1 LTSAVL
7 RKDCSKFWPN
17 RYAHFQA
24 AIPQTL
30 WSILS
35 GEGLGSGTKGFAAIT
50 SSVIPGLDTHSKEK
64 MVMPTKTT
72 CKVLEFATPQASV
85 EGELEKWFRGVMK
98 SNHDLVFALERLR
111 DSYKQLL
118 GERPVSEANQA
129 VLLAVEITLR
139 DARNAR
145 AL

>member
-1 LTSAVL
+1 
-7 RKDCSKFWPN
+7 
-17 RYAHFQA
+17 
-24 AIPQTL
+24 
-30 WSILS
+30 
-35 GEGLGSGTKGFAAIT
+35 
-50 SSVIPGLDTHSKEK
+50 
-64 MVMPTKTT
+64 MVMPTKTS
-72 CKVLEFATPQASV
+72 CKVLQFATPESSI

-118 GERPVSEANQA
+118 GERVVSEAHQA
-129 VLLAVEITLR
+129 VLMAVEITLR

>member
-1 LTSAVL
+1 
-7 RKDCSKFWPN
+7 
-17 RYAHFQA
+17 
-24 AIPQTL
+24 
-30 WSILS
+30 
-35 GEGLGSGTKGFAAIT
+35 
-50 SSVIPGLDTHSKEK
+50 
-64 MVMPTKTT
+64 MVMPTKTS
-72 CKVLEFATPQASV
+72 CKVLQFVTPEASV

-118 GERPVSEANQA
+118 GDRAVTEANQA
-129 VLLAVEITLR
+129 VLMAVEITLR

>member
-1 LTSAVL
+1 
-7 RKDCSKFWPN
+7 
-17 RYAHFQA
+17 
-24 AIPQTL
+24 
-30 WSILS
+30 
-35 GEGLGSGTKGFAAIT
+35 
-50 SSVIPGLDTHSKEK
+50 
-64 MVMPTKTT
+64 MVMPTKNS
-72 CKVLEFATPQASV
+72 CKVLQFATPEASI

-118 GERPVSEANQA
+118 GDRTVTEANQA
-129 VLLAVEITLR
+129 VLMAVEITLT

>member
-1 LTSAVL
+1 MEQRS
-7 RKDCSKFWPN
+7 RRHYIFCHPRPSYPF
-17 RYAHFQA
+17 
-24 AIPQTL
+24 I
-30 WSILS
+30 
-35 GEGLGSGTKGFAAIT
+35 
-50 SSVIPGLDTHSKEK
+50 EK
-64 MVMPTKTT
+64 TVMPTKTT
-72 CKVLEFATPQASV
+72 CKVLQFATPQASV

-111 DSYKQLL
+111 DSYKQLMA
-118 GERPVSEANQA
+118 ERAVTETNQA

>member
-1 LTSAVL
+1 MQFSTPEA
-7 RKDCSKFWPN
+7 
-17 RYAHFQA
+17 
-24 AIPQTL
+24 
-30 WSILS
+30 SI
-35 GEGLGSGTKGFAAIT
+35 
-50 SSVIPGLDTHSKEK
+50 
-64 MVMPTKTT
+64 
-72 CKVLEFATPQASV
+72 

-118 GERPVSEANQA
+118 GEKVVSEANQA
-129 VLLAVEITLR
+129 VLMAVEITLR

>member
-1 LTSAVL
+1 MSTKPAC
-7 RKDCSKFWPN
+7 K
-17 RYAHFQA
+17 
-24 AIPQTL
+24 
-30 WSILS
+30 ILQ
-35 GEGLGSGTKGFAAIT
+35 FA
-50 SSVIPGLDTHSKEK
+50 S
-64 MVMPTKTT
+64 
-72 CKVLEFATPQASV
+72 PQASV

-118 GERPVSEANQA
+118 GERPVTEANQA

>member
-1 LTSAVL
+1 
-7 RKDCSKFWPN
+7 
-17 RYAHFQA
+17 
-24 AIPQTL
+24 
-30 WSILS
+30 
-35 GEGLGSGTKGFAAIT
+35 
-50 SSVIPGLDTHSKEK
+50 
-64 MVMPTKTT
+64 MVMPTKTS
-72 CKVLEFATPQASV
+72 CKVLQFAAPETSV

-118 GERPVSEANQA
+118 GERAVTETNQA
-129 VLLAVEITLR
+129 VLMAVEITLR

>member
-1 LTSAVL
+1 
-7 RKDCSKFWPN
+7 
-17 RYAHFQA
+17 
-24 AIPQTL
+24 
-30 WSILS
+30 
-35 GEGLGSGTKGFAAIT
+35 
-50 SSVIPGLDTHSKEK
+50 
-64 MVMPTKTT
+64 M
-72 CKVLEFATPQASV
+72 EFTQPLASV

-118 GERPVSEANQA
+118 GERPVTEANQT

-145 AL
+145 VL

>member
-1 LTSAVL
+1 M
-7 RKDCSKFWPN
+7 
-17 RYAHFQA
+17 Q
-24 AIPQTL
+24 
-30 WSILS
+30 
-35 GEGLGSGTKGFAAIT
+35 
-50 SSVIPGLDTHSKEK
+50 
-64 MVMPTKTT
+64 
-72 CKVLEFATPQASV
+72 FATPQVSV
-85 EGELEKWFRGVMK
+85 EGDLEKWFRGVMK

-118 GERPVSEANQA
+118 GDRPLTEANQA

>member
-1 LTSAVL
+1 
-7 RKDCSKFWPN
+7 
-17 RYAHFQA
+17 
-24 AIPQTL
+24 
-30 WSILS
+30 
-35 GEGLGSGTKGFAAIT
+35 
-50 SSVIPGLDTHSKEK
+50 
-64 MVMPTKTT
+64 MPTKTS
-72 CKVLEFATPQASV
+72 CKVLQFATPEASI

-118 GERPVSEANQA
+118 GERVVSEANQA
-129 VLLAVEITLR
+129 VLMAVEITLR

>member
-1 LTSAVL
+1 MA
-7 RKDCSKFWPN
+7 
-17 RYAHFQA
+17 
-24 AIPQTL
+24 
-30 WSILS
+30 
-35 GEGLGSGTKGFAAIT
+35 
-50 SSVIPGLDTHSKEK
+50 
-64 MVMPTKTT
+64 MPTKTS
-72 CKVLEFATPQASV
+72 CKVLQFATPQASV

-118 GERPVSEANQA
+118 GDRTVTEANQA
-129 VLLAVEITLR
+129 VLMAVEITLR

>member
-1 LTSAVL
+1 LQFT
-7 RKDCSKFWPN
+7 
-17 RYAHFQA
+17 
-24 AIPQTL
+24 
-30 WSILS
+30 
-35 GEGLGSGTKGFAAIT
+35 
-50 SSVIPGLDTHSKEK
+50 
-64 MVMPTKTT
+64 
-72 CKVLEFATPQASV
+72 TPQASV

-118 GERPVSEANQA
+118 GGRAVSEANQA
-129 VLLAVEITLR
+129 VLMAVEITLR

>member
-1 LTSAVL
+1 
-7 RKDCSKFWPN
+7 
-17 RYAHFQA
+17 
-24 AIPQTL
+24 
-30 WSILS
+30 
-35 GEGLGSGTKGFAAIT
+35 
-50 SSVIPGLDTHSKEK
+50 
-64 MVMPTKTT
+64 MPTKPS
-72 CKVLEFATPQASV
+72 CKILQFAAPQVSV

-118 GERPVSEANQA
+118 GERPVTEANRA

>member
-1 LTSAVL
+1 
-7 RKDCSKFWPN
+7 
-17 RYAHFQA
+17 
-24 AIPQTL
+24 
-30 WSILS
+30 
-35 GEGLGSGTKGFAAIT
+35 
-50 SSVIPGLDTHSKEK
+50 
-64 MVMPTKTT
+64 MPTKTS
-72 CKVLEFATPQASV
+72 CKVLQFATPEPSI

-118 GERPVSEANQA
+118 GERKVTEANQA
-129 VLLAVEITLR
+129 VLMAVEITLT

>member
-1 LTSAVL
+1 
-7 RKDCSKFWPN
+7 
-17 RYAHFQA
+17 
-24 AIPQTL
+24 
-30 WSILS
+30 
-35 GEGLGSGTKGFAAIT
+35 
-50 SSVIPGLDTHSKEK
+50 
-64 MVMPTKTT
+64 MVMPTKTS
-72 CKVLEFATPQASV
+72 CKVLQFATPEASI

-118 GERPVSEANQA
+118 GERAVTEANQA
-129 VLLAVEITLR
+129 VLMAVEITLM

>member
-1 LTSAVL
+1 
-7 RKDCSKFWPN
+7 
-17 RYAHFQA
+17 
-24 AIPQTL
+24 
-30 WSILS
+30 
-35 GEGLGSGTKGFAAIT
+35 
-50 SSVIPGLDTHSKEK
+50 
-64 MVMPTKTT
+64 MVMPTKTS
-72 CKVLEFATPQASV
+72 CKVLQFATPEASI

-118 GERPVSEANQA
+118 GEKVVSEANQA
-129 VLLAVEITLR
+129 VLMAVEITLR

>member
-1 LTSAVL
+1 
-7 RKDCSKFWPN
+7 
-17 RYAHFQA
+17 
-24 AIPQTL
+24 
-30 WSILS
+30 
-35 GEGLGSGTKGFAAIT
+35 
-50 SSVIPGLDTHSKEK
+50 
-64 MVMPTKTT
+64 MVMPTKTS
-72 CKVLEFATPQASV
+72 CKVLQFATPQASV

-118 GERPVSEANQA
+118 GGRAVSEANQA
-129 VLLAVEITLR
+129 VLMAVEITLR

>member
-1 LTSAVL
+1 
-7 RKDCSKFWPN
+7 
-17 RYAHFQA
+17 
-24 AIPQTL
+24 
-30 WSILS
+30 
-35 GEGLGSGTKGFAAIT
+35 
-50 SSVIPGLDTHSKEK
+50 

-72 CKVLEFATPQASV
+72 CKVLEFVTPQASV

-118 GERPVSEANQA
+118 GERPVTEANQA

>member
-1 LTSAVL
+1 
-7 RKDCSKFWPN
+7 
-17 RYAHFQA
+17 
-24 AIPQTL
+24 
-30 WSILS
+30 
-35 GEGLGSGTKGFAAIT
+35 
-50 SSVIPGLDTHSKEK
+50 
-64 MVMPTKTT
+64 MVMPTKTS
-72 CKVLEFATPQASV
+72 CKVLQFATPEASI

-118 GERPVSEANQA
+118 GDRTVAEANQA
-129 VLLAVEITLR
+129 VLMAVEVTLR

>member
-1 LTSAVL
+1 
-7 RKDCSKFWPN
+7 
-17 RYAHFQA
+17 
-24 AIPQTL
+24 
-30 WSILS
+30 
-35 GEGLGSGTKGFAAIT
+35 
-50 SSVIPGLDTHSKEK
+50 
-64 MVMPTKTT
+64 MPTKTS
-72 CKVLEFATPQASV
+72 CKVLQFATPEASV

-111 DSYKQLL
+111 DSYKQLM
-118 GERPVSEANQA
+118 GDRPVTESNQA